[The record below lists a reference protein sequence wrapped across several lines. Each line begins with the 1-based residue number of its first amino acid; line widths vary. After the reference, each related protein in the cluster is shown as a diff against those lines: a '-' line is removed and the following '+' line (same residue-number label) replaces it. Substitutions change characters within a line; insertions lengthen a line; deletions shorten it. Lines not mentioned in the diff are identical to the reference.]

1 MSSYYR
7 FLFVVLFV
15 LLPCCCYAHPG
26 YSYGK
31 GQGQYGGYVRG
42 PVVYRNDVIQDF
54 EYVPTVQGYRYN
66 YVLNDG
72 TSRNENVLVAG
83 TPSSPQSK
91 LDGKNTDLTAVGVGG
106 RHRMPT
112 KNRKLAPGALKSLAG

>member
-1 MSSYYR
+1 MQYPYV
-7 FLFVVLFV
+7 FVILI
-15 LLPCCCYAHPG
+15 LLPCW
-26 YSYGK
+26 SYGQPAYYYNR
-31 GQGQYGGYVRG
+31 GQGQDGRYIRG
-42 PVVYRNDVIQDF
+42 PVIYRNDVIQDF

-72 TSRNENVLVAG
+72 TTRDENVLVAG
-83 TPSSPQSK
+83 TPDTPQSK